1 MVKNYWAL
9 FYLTLIGMIIF
20 VSLFILGFVFSKKI
34 FLDKKYGAILLII
47 CSCISFALSTLCA
60 SKFTLCCKDYNYVS
74 NNTYIEEKAKVVNF
88 TVSCFDYDGSGRQEN
103 NKPKFYLI
111 EKNED
116 GINAHVSFKGENMS
130 LGEKQLI
137 SFARILLR
145 NPSILILD
153 EATANI
159 DTETEIMIQ
168 NALKVTAVGRTTFVV
183 AHRLSTIRNADN
195 IFVLDDGEIVEQ
207 GTHEELYNK
216 NGKYRKMYEAQYNQN
231 K

>member
-1 MVKNYWAL
+1 MNSEKMTYEEIKYVKLVSVGSVNPNNPLSDNSREKQVELLNRCLNDYPKGINTELA
-9 FYLTLIGMIIF
+9 YLG
-20 VSLFILGFVFSKKI
+20 GN
-34 FLDKKYGAILLII
+34 
-47 CSCISFALSTLCA
+47 LST
-60 SKFTLCCKDYNYVS
+60 
-74 NNTYIEEKAKVVNF
+74 
-88 TVSCFDYDGSGRQEN
+88 
-103 NKPKFYLI
+103 
-111 EKNED
+111 
-116 GINAHVSFKGENMS
+116 
-130 LGEKQLI
+130 GEKQLI

>member
-1 MVKNYWAL
+1 MK
-9 FYLTLIGMIIF
+9 LIGAEKF
-20 VSLFILGFVFSKKI
+20 VNDYPKGINTELAYLG
-34 FLDKKYGAILLII
+34 GN
-47 CSCISFALSTLCA
+47 LST
-60 SKFTLCCKDYNYVS
+60 
-74 NNTYIEEKAKVVNF
+74 
-88 TVSCFDYDGSGRQEN
+88 
-103 NKPKFYLI
+103 
-111 EKNED
+111 
-116 GINAHVSFKGENMS
+116 
-130 LGEKQLI
+130 GEKQLI

-168 NALKVTAVGRTTFVV
+168 NALKVTTVGRTTFVV